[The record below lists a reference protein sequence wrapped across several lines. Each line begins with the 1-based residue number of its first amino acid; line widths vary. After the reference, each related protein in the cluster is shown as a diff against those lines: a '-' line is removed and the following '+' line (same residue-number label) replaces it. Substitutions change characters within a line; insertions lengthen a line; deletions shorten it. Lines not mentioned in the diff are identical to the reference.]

1 MEGIKRLEEMI
12 TGQKDRY
19 LIMIVDY
26 LKQQIDMDKDF
37 QKEEK
42 NLKEMAEYIRN
53 NARKKATG
61 NVAVIE
67 DAVVYQWAKDYFS
80 KSNDEL
86 GISPTKKVE
95 KKIMKDVNKEENDIF
110 GSIFGSAETIIDKE
124 QKENIEQISLFA
136 A

>member
-1 MEGIKRLEEMI
+1 MEGIKRLDEMI

-19 LIMIVDY
+19 LIMIIDY
-26 LKQQIDMDKDF
+26 LKQQLDMDKDF

-42 NLKEMAEYIRN
+42 NLKDMAEYIRN

-110 GSIFGSAETIIDKE
+110 GSIFGSAETTIDKE